1 MERKIVVLWLIVRFQ
16 SSKKLLTLY
25 HELGFYIYVW
35 LEAATGAT
43 AYTLNIMQ
51 VNVWILT
58 CQSGPGKK
66 LQN

>member
-1 MERKIVVLWLIVRFQ
+1 MRKVLFG
-16 SSKKLLTLY
+16 KCY

-66 LQN
+66 LQI